1 MPPLKEDFELA
12 LCGWFTSF
20 VTWGGLVCLE
30 RRLLSILQGWG
41 VLEEVVV
48 LVIQHWEESG
58 ILLKL
63 DLKGIKLEVTFARV
77 VTEDFECQ
85 WFIDI
90 SWKCKGKELVPDWSY
105 LGIQDLAIVLTKS
118 NMRVGVGIRTP
129 FWQCGTYH
137 LYRSLWLHEIWC
149 SRDCYDHKRH
159 SCILESYASLKTPG
173 QSQHLA

>member
-12 LCGWFTSF
+12 LCGWFASF

-63 DLKGIKLEVTFARV
+63 DLKGIKLKVTFARV

-90 SWKCKGKELVPDWSY
+90 PWKSKGKELVPDWSY
-105 LGIQDLAIVLTKS
+105 LGIQGLYIVLTKS
-118 NMRVGVGIRTP
+118 NERVWEYVLLSDNVVLITCIDLFGSMWYGVEETVMTIR
-129 FWQCGTYH
+129 GTH
-137 LYRSLWLHEIWC
+137 AFLNLMH
-149 SRDCYDHKRH
+149 
-159 SCILESYASLKTPG
+159 A
-173 QSQHLA
+173 